1 MALCRRGL
9 ALCIKSI
16 SNIWPRGCSNG
27 STPAADIQMPS
38 TDTNA
43 NHPEEGLSKNE
54 AELIQNRPTPGNP
67 VFGLRHP
74 ARPTRKSGTAA
85 FWVLTRTLSRARPWI
100 WKSSGRTE
108 RGRLLPSFCGSILP
122 SRWTIT
128 RTVGFCRLFC
138 AKFCAHRSRNTA
150 STASPQ
156 KPTQEP
162 QRGTHR
168 GFCYRSLR
176 PPGRS
181 PDLYFTGLEEL
192 YRMDRRCGR
201 PRDLPGLLE

>member
-1 MALCRRGL
+1 LALCRRGL

-43 NHPEEGLSKNE
+43 NHPEEGLSKSE

-138 AKFCAHRSRNTA
+138 AKFCAHRNRITA
-150 STASPQ
+150 STASPAKTNARTAARNSSRVLLPEPATSRQ
-156 KPTQEP
+156 IARLLFYRFGGTVSDGSTLRTTQ
-162 QRGTHR
+162 RFAGIT
-168 GFCYRSLR
+168 
-176 PPGRS
+176 
-181 PDLYFTGLEEL
+181 
-192 YRMDRRCGR
+192 
-201 PRDLPGLLE
+201 